1 MIRRPPRAT
10 RTDTLFP
17 YTTLFRALFARVRAG
32 RHGRRT
38 RSLRA
43 KPMHSLSSRLL
54 LLTAAF
60 VMLAEVAV
68 FAPSVARFRV
78 NWFEDKLRAAHLAI
92 LALDATPDRM
102 VSEMLRR
109 SEEHTS
115 ELQSLMRI
123 SYAVFCLKKKKN

>member
-1 MIRRPPRAT
+1 
-10 RTDTLFP
+10 
-17 YTTLFRALFARVRAG
+17 
-32 RHGRRT
+32 
-38 RSLRA
+38 
-43 KPMHSLSSRLL
+43 MHSLSSRLL

-102 VSEMLRR
+102 VSEMLRTELLRHFGAYAIFVRRGGARLMLADDLPPPVAASFDLADDNPLRLIRGAPAPLARTER

-115 ELQSLMRI
+115 ELKSL
-123 SYAVFCLKKKKN
+123 K